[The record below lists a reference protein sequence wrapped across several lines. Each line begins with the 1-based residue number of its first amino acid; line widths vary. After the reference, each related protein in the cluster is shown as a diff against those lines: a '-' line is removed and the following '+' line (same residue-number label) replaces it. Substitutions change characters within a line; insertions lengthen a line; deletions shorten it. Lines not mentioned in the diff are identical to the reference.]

1 MKHIIFSI
9 FVLTATMYTFAQES
23 VSSPIIKGKDNKN
36 LEFFKSNK
44 LQSPISPTSIF
55 GQEIRGVVYDK
66 KTNEV
71 LIGASVIEVGSSN
84 GTITDIDGQYSIKL
98 SSSDKKILQA
108 SYLGY
113 AVKQER
119 VGNRKVVNF
128 FLEEDQV
135 TISNK

>member
-1 MKHIIFSI
+1 
-9 FVLTATMYTFAQES
+9 MYTFAQES

-66 KTNEV
+66 KTNKV

-98 SSSDKKILQA
+98 SNSDKKILQA

-113 AVKQER
+113 VVKQER

>member
-1 MKHIIFSI
+1 
-9 FVLTATMYTFAQES
+9 MYTFAQES

-71 LIGASVIEVGSSN
+71 IIGASVIEVGSSN

-98 SSSDKKILQA
+98 SNSDKKILQA

-113 AVKQER
+113 VVKQER

>member
-1 MKHIIFSI
+1 MKHIIFFI

-84 GTITDIDGQYSIKL
+84 GTITDIDRQYSIKL
-98 SSSDKKILQA
+98 SNSDKKILQA

-113 AVKQER
+113 VVKQER
-119 VGNRKVVNF
+119 VGSRKVVNF

>member
-1 MKHIIFSI
+1 
-9 FVLTATMYTFAQES
+9 MYTFTQES

-98 SSSDKKILQA
+98 SNSDKKILQA

-113 AVKQER
+113 VVKQER

>member
-1 MKHIIFSI
+1 MKHIIFFI

-71 LIGASVIEVGSSN
+71 LIGASVIEVGSSK

-98 SSSDKKILQA
+98 SNSDKKILQA

-113 AVKQER
+113 VVKQER
-119 VGNRKVVNF
+119 VGSRKVVNF

>member
-1 MKHIIFSI
+1 MKHIIFFI

-66 KTNEV
+66 KTNDV

-98 SSSDKKILQA
+98 SNSDKKILQA

-113 AVKQER
+113 VVKQER
-119 VGNRKVVNF
+119 VGSRKVVNF

>member
-1 MKHIIFSI
+1 
-9 FVLTATMYTFAQES
+9 MYTFAQES

-36 LEFFKSNK
+36 LEFFRSNK

-98 SSSDKKILQA
+98 SNSDKKILQA

-113 AVKQER
+113 VVKQER

>member
-1 MKHIIFSI
+1 MKHIIFFI

-84 GTITDIDGQYSIKL
+84 GTITDIDGQHSIKL
-98 SSSDKKILQA
+98 SNSDKKILQA

-113 AVKQER
+113 VVKQER

>member
-1 MKHIIFSI
+1 MKHIIFFI

-98 SSSDKKILQA
+98 SKSDKKILQA

-113 AVKQER
+113 VVKQER
-119 VGNRKVVNF
+119 VGSRKVVNF

>member
-1 MKHIIFSI
+1 MKHIIFFI

-98 SSSDKKILQA
+98 SNYDKKILQA

-113 AVKQER
+113 VVKQER
-119 VGNRKVVNF
+119 VGSRKVVNF